1 MAVGI
6 VDRQKLVNIADA
18 VRAKKGITG
27 NMTLDAIASNITSMP
42 TADNNAKFDY
52 TGSGSKSGGD
62 LLSYLTTVDLSGLD
76 TSNYTNMG
84 SMFNSYLSLTSL
96 DLSSFNT
103 SKVIDMSS
111 MFYSCSSLNSLDLS
125 SFNTSKVTDMSEM
138 FNYCKSLTSIDLS
151 SFDTSKVTSMVEMF
165 KDCSS
170 LTSLDLSNWN
180 TSKVGTEGYGSSFKG
195 MFSGCSS
202 LKSLDISSFDLSNTY
217 NGSYYSLTSMF
228 NGCKNLKTLKLPN
241 SVSFNKTDISL
252 NGMFYGCNSLESLDL
267 SGWNTTN
274 VTNMESMFSDIN
286 PSCISLKNLT
296 LGENW
301 ASNSSIT
308 SFYRSGSPLTH
319 ESAVDVINKLAT
331 RDNSPVIKFSSKVGL
346 YQSEIDVATN
356 KGWSVS
362 GCSVL
367 VEDPSTATVGQ
378 SALIDGEMAKCV
390 YVADTPQSWGQR
402 VFTTHSHFK
411 NSNGVYRFQWGGYG
425 TETGIRNYEIGNGL
439 SNTNALIA
447 MNLQSSDGTPT
458 VWDAITEFRSTHSDR
473 WFVPCRDEV
482 ALLKEGNWSDIGENK
497 WSSSEYDNLSNIY
510 VDVSLYD
517 SPYFRNAD
525 KNLLYYLK
533 PFTYV

>member
-27 NMTLDAIASNITSMP
+27 NMTLDDIASNITSMP
-42 TADNNAKFDY
+42 TADNNAKFDFA
-52 TGSGSKSGGD
+52 GSGSKSSGD
-62 LLSYLTTVDLSGLD
+62 LKEYLTSIDLSGFD
-76 TSNYTNMG
+76 TSNYTDMNHLFQNCNSITSLDVSNFNTGKVTDM
-84 SMFNSYLSLTSL
+84 SYMFFYCSSLKTL

-103 SKVIDMSS
+103 SKVNS
-111 MFYSCSSLNSLDLS
+111 FYSFTRMFSGCSSLKALDLS
-125 SFNTSKVTDMSEM
+125 NFDFSNTYAYENSGLTGL
-138 FNYCKSLTSIDLS
+138 FYYCKSLETITFPSTVTFNNLGV
-151 SFDTSKVTSMVEMF
+151 SFNEMF
-165 KDCSS
+165 QKCSS
-170 LTSLDLSNWN
+170 LTSLDLSGFD
-180 TSKVGTEGYGSSFKG
+180 TSKVAYMKDMFTE
-195 MFSGCSS
+195 CS
-202 LKSLDISSFDLSNTY
+202 KLS
-217 NGSYYSLTSMF
+217 
-228 NGCKNLKTLKLPN
+228 
-241 SVSFNKTDISL
+241 
-252 NGMFYGCNSLESLDL
+252 
-267 SGWNTTN
+267 
-274 VTNMESMFSDIN
+274 
-286 PSCISLKNLT
+286 NLT

-301 ASNSSIT
+301 ASNSSIS
-308 SFYRSGSPLTH
+308 SFDLSSCPLTR

-331 RDNSPVIKFSSKVGL
+331 RSNSPVIKFSDNVGL
-346 YQSEIDVATN
+346 YQSEIDIATN

-378 SALIDGEMAKCV
+378 YALIDGEMSKCV
-390 YVADTPQSWGQR
+390 YVADEPQAWGQR
-402 VFTTHSHFK
+402 IFTTYSSFK
-411 NSNGVYRFQWGGYG
+411 NSNGVYKFEWGGYG

-482 ALLKEGNWSDIGENK
+482 AFLKEGDWSDIGGSK
-497 WSSSEYDNLSNIY
+497 WSSSEYENNSNIY
-510 VDVSLYD
+510 VYVSLYE
-517 SPYFRNAD
+517 SPYFRNAS